1 MKKIDKKEIINSA
14 RKFLKSQKT
23 MVLASIS
30 NNLEPE
36 AATVYFVSDD
46 YFNLFFMT
54 SKTSKK
60 TENLRING
68 KVSFVMG
75 WGPEVITIQGGGIAK
90 ELEKREAEVFYELI
104 KKVTFESAI
113 KLPILQL
120 AKDGYCTF
128 KITPSWMSYLNME
141 KEKYPDIASEE
152 FFKVI

>member
-1 MKKIDKKEIINSA
+1 MKKINKREIINSA

-46 YFNLFFMT
+46 DFNLFFMT
-54 SKTSKK
+54 SEKSKK
-60 TENLRING
+60 TENLKVNG
-68 KVSFVMG
+68 KVAFVMG

-90 ELEKREAEVFYELI
+90 ELAKREAETFYGLI
-104 KKVTFESAI
+104 KKVAFESANQWP
-113 KLPILQL
+113 LLQL
-120 AKDGYCTF
+120 AKNGYCTF
-128 KITPSWMSYLNME
+128 KITPLWMSYLNME

-152 FFKVI
+152 FFKII